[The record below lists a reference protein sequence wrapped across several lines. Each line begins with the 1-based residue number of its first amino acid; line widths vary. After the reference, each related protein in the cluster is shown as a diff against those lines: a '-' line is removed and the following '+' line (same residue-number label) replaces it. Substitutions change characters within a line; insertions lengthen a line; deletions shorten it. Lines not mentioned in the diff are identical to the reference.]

1 MLADINNSGSMPA
14 LEQMLRFAGAR
25 QRLLAHNIANIDTP
39 DFIPLDVSP
48 ARFSA
53 ELREALDR
61 QQATKGPHG
70 HTHVGDNLAPAYS
83 EVQIGNDGQW
93 TLNPHTASG
102 NILYHDRNNRDLE
115 RMMQALAENQL
126 AYKTAADLLKRENDM
141 LRTAIS
147 GRV

>member
-1 MLADINNSGSMPA
+1 MLSDLTNSGSMPA

-39 DFIPLDVSP
+39 EFLPLDVSP
-48 ARFSA
+48 SRFGR

-61 QQATKGPHG
+61 HAQERESTPPGEDPPVFAPNFSQVQVGP
-70 HTHVGDNLAPAYS
+70 A
-83 EVQIGNDGQW
+83 GQW
-93 TLNPHTASG
+93 QLNPDTPSG

-115 RMMQALAENQL
+115 RMMQSLAENQL
-126 AYKTAADLLKRENDM
+126 AYRTAADLLKRENDM
-141 LRTAIS
+141 LRAAIS